1 MNLIL
6 KVKFRTYTINIYK
19 EITLQLLY
27 LIRIMLE
34 IFLNDNPST
43 NFSTKQADIN
53 SPSNFIVIACMCPLE
68 DCPSLGITLTFR
80 DYFLTALSCIDSPS
94 NSSVVATFTAIGT
107 SKSRGV
113 FYFGILWLY
122 SIALE
127 INLNQIKLP
136 PERIANIMTRTHL
149 V

>member
-1 MNLIL
+1 MFKIIL
-6 KVKFRTYTINIYK
+6 KAVKFYN
-19 EITLQLLY
+19 EISIELY
-27 LIRIMLE
+27 YLSSIKLE
-34 IFLNDNPST
+34 IFLQRYSPNQSLQASWYKFP
-43 NFSTKQADIN
+43 KQLCYCLHM
-53 SPSNFIVIACMCPLE
+53 PPLE

-80 DYFLTALSCIDSPS
+80 DYFLTALSSIDSSS

-136 PERIANIMTRTHL
+136 PERIANIIARTHL